1 MSVAA
6 ASPTTDAGGSSLD
19 NEVARFSQ
27 ALRDL
32 QLSEASEVNLVHC
45 SSRTVE
51 LELVQRLSAR
61 ARKLG
66 FVTARI
72 SLRNNSFEALD
83 HVVKRLIQGLLR
95 PGVQGRTRPGLV
107 ALLEHYGGA
116 HGKGSAR
123 RLTQDAA
130 QFGAE
135 GDLTALCLQFLNGE
149 AQGVKAV
156 REFNAW
162 LNGTELGRADEH
174 SQAKSSLSPKTAKR
188 ALSEVTRLVRAL
200 GYAGCAFFLSEG
212 DRLAK
217 RTPRQREKAYTVLR
231 ELVDNLD
238 SGRGAISARFV
249 VSGGSGLFE
258 GPDSIQ
264 SLEPLLG
271 RLQVPSIEE
280 PAPPHR
286 SCTHLK
292 AVDVVHRRGAP
303 VDIPDTKQRAARALV
318 RSSQGLPPT
327 EAITS
332 MSVGYK
338 QIDKTIQQLLEFSAI
353 SASVFTV
360 LTGDYGTGKTHLLMH
375 LTERALEERRP
386 VFRLSLERLNIDLG
400 NPQRH
405 LSRLLEQSV
414 LPLRHRP
421 SAQDRALF
429 WTASPSKV
437 KALLRVFEELVQE
450 GGDRGFAAGKALR
463 VSEQA
468 TNTGRA
474 LANFLC
480 GQDLSTKPGTPA
492 YRHDA
497 YARFLLW
504 LELLK
509 RFEDCMGPVVL
520 IDEAENLYTAGVTLS
535 ERRTALRSLSFYC
548 GGALP
553 DACVVL
559 AITPKVLGHLK
570 RESLELLE
578 DIAEQRTVL
587 PAEDAAMLRRRL
599 VRVKPQPVPEF
610 RRGDRVMLAAKVRET
625 HQAVRGRV
633 EDPGWPAA
641 VRALARDE
649 VPPRVLVR
657 TLMDRLEHLWWQ
669 GQLVLASE

>member
-1 MSVAA
+1 
-6 ASPTTDAGGSSLD
+6 LD
-19 NEVARFSQ
+19 YVVR
-27 ALRDL
+27 
-32 QLSEASEVNLVHC
+32 
-45 SSRTVE
+45 
-51 LELVQRLSAR
+51 RL
-61 ARKLG
+61 L
-66 FVTARI
+66 
-72 SLRNNSFEALD
+72 
-83 HVVKRLIQGLLR
+83 QGLLP
-95 PGVQGRTRPGLV
+95 PGVPGRTRPGLI
-107 ALLEHYGGA
+107 ALCEHYGKA
-116 HGKGSAR
+116 HGQGSVR
-123 RLTQDAA
+123 RLTQDASRM
-130 QFGAE
+130 GAE
-135 GDLTALCLQFLNGE
+135 GDLTALCLQFLRAE
-149 AQGVKAV
+149 AQGVKEV
-156 REFNAW
+156 RAFNAW
-162 LNGTELGRADEH
+162 LNGTELARAEEPAH
-174 SQAKSSLSPKTAKR
+174 ARSSLSPKTAKR
-188 ALSEVTRLVRAL
+188 ALSELSRLIRAM

-212 DRLAK
+212 DGLAK

-238 SGRGAISARFV
+238 SGRGAISTRCL
-249 VSGGSGLFE
+249 VSGGTALFE
-258 GPDSIQ
+258 GPHSLQ

-271 RLQVPSIEE
+271 RLRVPSTAE

-286 SCTHLK
+286 SWTHLE
-292 AVDVVHRRGAP
+292 AVDVVHRCGEP
-303 VDIPDTKQRAARALV
+303 VDIADSKKRAARAMV

-338 QIDKTIQQLLEFSAI
+338 QIDKTIHQLLEFSAI

-429 WTASPSKV
+429 WTGSPNKV
-437 KALLRVFEELVQE
+437 RALTRLFEELVEE
-450 GGDRGFAAGKALR
+450 GGDCGFAAGKALR
-463 VSEQA
+463 A
-468 TNTGRA
+468 LNHAANAGKA

-480 GQDLSTKPGTPA
+480 GRDLSTKPGTPA

-497 YARFLLW
+497 YSRFLLW

-509 RFEDCMGPVVL
+509 RFEGCLGPVVL
-520 IDEAENLYTAGVTLS
+520 IDEAENLYTAGVSLGA
-535 ERRTALRSLSFYC
+535 RRTALRSLSFYC

-587 PAEDAAMLRRRL
+587 ASEDAAMLRRRL
-599 VRVKPQPVPEF
+599 VRIKPQPVPEF
-610 RRGDRVMLAAKVRET
+610 KRGDRVQLASKVRET
-625 HQAVRGRV
+625 HQAVRGKV

-649 VPPRVLVR
+649 VSPRVLVR
-657 TLMDRLEHLWWQ
+657 SLMDRLEHLWWQ
-669 GQLVLASE
+669 GRSAAE